1 MTKLWNDLKKNMK
14 DWSSAAVEKAEEVS
28 KIAVAKTEELT
39 KISKIKIEEHQLQR
53 ELSKN
58 YEEMGRMVTSHAK
71 DDNMVNF
78 SGNQEFFNLVEKID
92 KIQVEI
98 DAKEVAIQCIK
109 DEYDLTDTYVNA
121 AVSDAEEN
129 LHTDESQTD
138 FETIV
143 ETAPGEASEGDPKE
157 E

>member
-14 DWSSAAVEKAEEVS
+14 DWSTAAVEKAEEVS

-39 KISKIKIEEHQLQR
+39 KISKIKIEDHQLQR

-58 YEEMGRMVTSHAK
+58 YEEMGRMVTRHAK

-92 KIQVEI
+92 KIQLEI
-98 DAKEVAIQCIK
+98 DSKEAAIQRIK
-109 DEYDLTDTYVNA
+109 EEYDLTDTDVSA
-121 AVSDAEEN
+121 AVNEAEEN
-129 LHTDESQTD
+129 LHTDENQTD

-143 ETAPGEASEGDPKE
+143 DTAPGEASEGDPKE

>member
-53 ELSKN
+53 ELTTL
-58 YEEMGRMVTSHAK
+58 YEEMGRMVTKYAK
-71 DDNMVNF
+71 DENMVNF

-92 KIQVEI
+92 NIQLKIDKKITDIRAIKEEYNIPDADIEFAIDNPNLEDQNKEKEI
-98 DAKEVAIQCIK
+98 NEKIDSE
-109 DEYDLTDTYVNA
+109 D
-121 AVSDAEEN
+121 EN
-129 LHTDESQTD
+129 LKESIFNKD
-138 FETIV
+138 
-143 ETAPGEASEGDPKE
+143 
-157 E
+157 

>member
-14 DWSSAAVEKAEEVS
+14 DWSTAAVEKAEEVS

-58 YEEMGRMVTSHAK
+58 YEEMGRMVTRHAK

-92 KIQVEI
+92 KIQLEI
-98 DAKEVAIQCIK
+98 DSKEAAIQRIK
-109 DEYDLTDTYVNA
+109 EEYDLTDTDVSA
-121 AVSDAEEN
+121 AVNEAEEN
-129 LHTDESQTD
+129 LHTDENQTD

-143 ETAPGEASEGDPKE
+143 DTAPGEASEGDPKE